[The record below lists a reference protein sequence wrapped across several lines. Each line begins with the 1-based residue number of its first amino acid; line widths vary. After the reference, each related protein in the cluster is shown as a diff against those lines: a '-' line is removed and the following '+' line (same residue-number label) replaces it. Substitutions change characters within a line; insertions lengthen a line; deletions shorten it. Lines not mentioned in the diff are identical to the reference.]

1 MRSLVALA
9 PLVLAAPLLAATPV
23 AFDAHFIDATLRID
37 TYHTGNAAE
46 EVVTL
51 DRVLRQGIWAGS
63 RTHLVDPFPAG
74 GYRAEVI
81 DPTGGEVLFS
91 KGYDTYFGEYRTTGP
106 ATKGVR
112 RTFHESV
119 LIPCPKGKVRF
130 VISSRGRTGSFR
142 QIFSTE
148 IDPQATSVVHEPLT
162 TGATVIDAVSSGDPH
177 TKVDVAILAEGYTG
191 AQEEKFRRDLARF
204 VKVFFTQDP
213 YASHKDSFNVYGVF
227 VPSQESGCSEPSW
240 GTFKN
245 TALGASFDSLG
256 SERYVLTEDNRRV
269 RDAAAHVP
277 YDALM
282 IMVNSPRY
290 GGGGI
295 YNLYC
300 TFTSD
305 NYWSTY
311 VFLHEFG
318 HSFTGLA
325 DEYYTSSVA
334 YTDFYPKGVEP
345 DAPNITAL
353 LDPANLKW
361 KDLVTSGTPIPTP
374 WEKAGYDTMD
384 LAYQKV
390 REELNAKI
398 AAAKRAGA
406 PRDEVEK
413 MQHDADRLSR
423 EHAAKV
429 DAYLAKSAFVGKV
442 GAFEG
447 AGYSSQGLYRPMLDC
462 IMFSKG
468 AKPFCRVCQ
477 RAIARMIEHYGE

>member
-1 MRSLVALA
+1 MTAVAVLAVLALA
-9 PLVLAAPLLAATPV
+9 QPS
-23 AFDAHFIDATLRID
+23 AFDAHFLDATLRVD
-37 TYHTGNAAE
+37 TYHTGNTAE
-46 EVVTL
+46 EIVAL
-51 DRVLRQGIWAGS
+51 DRVVREGSWAGS
-63 RTHLVDPFPAG
+63 RTHLTDPFPTG
-74 GYRAEVI
+74 QYRAAVI
-81 DPTGGEVLFS
+81 DPASGEVLFS
-91 KGYDTYFGEYRTTGP
+91 RRYDSYFGEYRTTADAG
-106 ATKGVR
+106 KGVR

-130 VISSRGRTGSFR
+130 TIEARGRDGAAHE
-142 QIFSTE
+142 IFATE
-148 IDPQATSVVHEPLT
+148 LDPAATNVVRRA
-162 TGATVIDAVSSGDPH
+162 TGAGVTVIEAAHGGDPH
-177 TKVDVAILAEGYTG
+177 ASVDVAILADGYT
-191 AQEEKFRRDLARF
+191 ATEEGKFRADLARF
-204 VKVFFTQDP
+204 VKVFFAHEP
-213 YASHKDSFNVYGVF
+213 YASRKASFNVYGVF

-240 GTFKN
+240 GSFKN
-245 TALGASFDSLG
+245 TALGASFDALG
-256 SERYVLTEDNRRV
+256 SERYMLTEDNRAV

-305 NYWSTY
+305 NYWSEY

-318 HSFTGLA
+318 HAFGGLA

-345 DAPNITAL
+345 DAANITAL
-353 LDPANLKW
+353 LDPAKLKW
-361 KDLVTSGTPIPTP
+361 GALVTPGTPVPTP
-374 WEKAGYDTMD
+374 WEKADYDVMD

-406 PRDEVEK
+406 PRAEVEK
-413 MQHDADRLSR
+413 MQDEADRLSR
-423 EHAAKV
+423 EHAARV
-429 DAYLAKSAFVGKV
+429 DAYLAKSAFVGRV
-442 GAFEG
+442 AAFEG
-447 AGYSSQGLYRPMLDC
+447 AGYSSRGLYRPMVDC

-468 AKPFCRVCQ
+468 VKPFCAVCQ
-477 RAIARMIEHYGE
+477 HALVRVIEHYGE